1 MSELSVA
8 DVYVVNLPHTL
19 AQLIEQHP
27 DTFNLENIADL
38 QTLATKLTL
47 EDVFQ
52 FVYEQTIDDKF
63 NEFVVTSGLKNILQK
78 QDNITWLSQVKTQY
92 DSYLRKREDMKKIN
106 EEDLTRTFGIL
117 ESYRYYNKINKPDIK
132 CVFFTRNTEETK
144 KDLLTYKQ
152 DLYSEFYDILG
163 FEVIRNHPVAKYIL
177 RLGSIR

>member
-27 DTFNLENIADL
+27 DTFNLKDIVDL

-117 ESYRYYNKINKPDIK
+117 ESYRYYIKINKPDIK
-132 CVFFTRNTEETK
+132 CVFFIRNTEETK